1 MSGVYYP
8 IAVLPAALQAV
19 SYALPPAHV
28 FEGMR
33 AVLLQWTFRY
43 RPLRNALLLDVVYIA
58 LGAALF
64 AAAVR
69 SARKRGTLLQM
80 GE

>member
-1 MSGVYYP
+1 
-8 IAVLPAALQAV
+8 LQAV

-33 AVLLQWTFRY
+33 SVLLQHTFRADL
-43 RPLRNALLLDVVYIA
+43 LRNALLLDAIYVA
-58 LGAALF
+58 LGAAIF
-64 AAAVR
+64 AAAMH
-69 SARKRGTLLQM
+69 SARRRGTLLQM